1 MKKYLILLFG
11 LIGSTIVL
19 VSFSQP
25 AKDDNERSIKAGV
38 NLVDAGKYRLAIQAL
53 KDCDE
58 PFADAL
64 RMEAYNGLN
73 RKKKAIR
80 YGMEY
85 LDALG
90 RQNVNDSTISV
101 NSYVTVDVADIL
113 DKNWKRLSPEKA
125 TEPSEAPSACID
137 YIAVLRN
144 GADCDVRRSK
154 VCRRLRHG
162 NTRTASD
169 HLPVLVELIVSK

>member
-1 MKKYLILLFG
+1 MKKYLILLSG
-11 LIGSTIVL
+11 LVGSTIVL
-19 VSFSQP
+19 ASFSLP
-25 AKDDNERSIKAGV
+25 AKDDNKQLIEAGV
-38 NLVDAGKYRLAIQAL
+38 NLVDAGKYRFAIQAL

-73 RKKKAIR
+73 RKMKAIR
-80 YGMEY
+80 YGVEY

-113 DKNWKRLSPEKA
+113 DKNWK
-125 TEPSEAPSACID
+125 
-137 YIAVLRN
+137 YAVRQ
-144 GADCDVRRSK
+144 
-154 VCRRLRHG
+154 
-162 NTRTASD
+162 
-169 HLPVLVELIVSK
+169 I